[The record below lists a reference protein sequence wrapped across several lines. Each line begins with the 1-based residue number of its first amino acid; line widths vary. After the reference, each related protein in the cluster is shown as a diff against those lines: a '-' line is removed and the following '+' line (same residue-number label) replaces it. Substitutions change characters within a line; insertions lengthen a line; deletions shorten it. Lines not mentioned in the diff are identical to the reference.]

1 MAWGKTSRHA
11 RGYGAAWVRLREQVM
26 QRDTWLCQSC
36 RKQGYVERATQVDHI
51 VPKAKGGTDHMDNL
65 QSLCEKC
72 HVDKTA
78 RDNGGNP
85 KPTIGVDGWPV

>member
-36 RKQGYVERATQVDHI
+36 RKQGYVEQATQVDHI
-51 VPKAKGGTDHMDNL
+51 IPKAKGGTDNMDNL
-65 QSLCEKC
+65 QALCEKC

-78 RDNGGNP
+78 RDNGSNP